1 MSLKAPRKDKITLP
15 ELIIIVLLIG
25 VLMTSF
31 LMYFFKHQGQVTQTG
46 FNNVS
51 YVFAARLNAM
61 RAKWMMS
68 GQPRFIFVDDE
79 TSSTQMK
86 VSLNSKGWV
95 ENSASV
101 AGCKSTWLQI
111 MGSSIDNQE
120 SNILA
125 IWLALNSTNTV
136 QKSLCR
142 YSLSGGEYF
151 NYTPS
156 NGKVTEVQLAQ

>member
-1 MSLKAPRKDKITLP
+1 MSLRAPRKDKITLP
-15 ELIIIVLLIG
+15 ELIIIILLIG

-61 RAKWMMS
+61 RAQWMMS
-68 GQPRFIFVDDE
+68 GQPRYIFVDDE
-79 TSSTQMK
+79 SSSQMK
-86 VSLNSKGWV
+86 VTLNSKGWV
-95 ENSASV
+95 ESSASI

-111 MGSSIDNQE
+111 MGSSIDNRQ
-120 SNILA
+120 SKILA
-125 IWLALNSTNTV
+125 IWLAINSTDTD

-142 YSLSGGEYF
+142 YSLSSGEYF
-151 NYTPS
+151 TYTPS
-156 NGKVTEVQLAQ
+156 NGKVTEVKLAQ